1 MRDIGSDTPAPEPE
15 TDQELLAQAARTGS
29 IALEEDDS
37 QLLEGLT
44 DTDSFSVREVSD
56 SL

>member
-29 IALEEDDS
+29 IGPDEDDS

-44 DTDSFSVREVSD
+44 DTDSFLVREVS
-56 SL
+56 